1 VPALRFEEAGMARAS
16 TRIVNRG
23 ESVAVTT
30 ERSRAHYAAPTL
42 RADATDAPERA
53 AVKRPTSSAPA
64 GSIAAIEFVLG
75 F

>member
-1 VPALRFEEAGMARAS
+1 
-16 TRIVNRG
+16 VNRG